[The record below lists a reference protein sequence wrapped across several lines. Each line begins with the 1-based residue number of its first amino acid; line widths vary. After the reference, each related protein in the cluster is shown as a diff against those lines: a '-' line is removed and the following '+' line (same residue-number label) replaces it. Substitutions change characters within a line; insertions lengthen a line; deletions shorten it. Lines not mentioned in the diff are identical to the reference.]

1 MDEKGHLAI
10 TGRKKD
16 IIIKGGLNIPVKEI
30 ENLVKGTRII
40 TEAVVVGIT
49 DKFYGEK
56 VCLFYTTK
64 DKKKVSVDRIN
75 NLLLKK
81 LPQKFKP
88 DIHVHIEK
96 FSYTLSGKIK
106 KSELTKKYL

>member
-1 MDEKGHLAI
+1 MEKKYVYFIQLKI
-10 TGRKKD
+10 
-16 IIIKGGLNIPVKEI
+16 
-30 ENLVKGTRII
+30 
-40 TEAVVVGIT
+40 
-49 DKFYGEK
+49 
-56 VCLFYTTK
+56 
-64 DKKKVSVDRIN
+64 KKVSVNRIN

-106 KSELTKKYL
+106 KGELTKKYL

>member
-1 MDEKGHLAI
+1 MEKKYVYFIQLKI
-10 TGRKKD
+10 
-16 IIIKGGLNIPVKEI
+16 
-30 ENLVKGTRII
+30 
-40 TEAVVVGIT
+40 
-49 DKFYGEK
+49 
-56 VCLFYTTK
+56 
-64 DKKKVSVDRIN
+64 KKKVSEDRIN

>member
-64 DKKKVSVDRIN
+64 DKKKVSEDRIN